1 MTIAEIVQE
10 MLDLGITAKVIDGK
24 LTLKGFDSRASKEL
38 LYAIDK
44 NKEELIDL
52 FSKAK
57 QEVLVDKVSQTTLD
71 FSNITRL
78 PQFIIPEEEEE
89 VVQQRSS
96 FVGTENY
103 ITRIFMNDDNVLTV
117 QYSSGVEQPVVDL
130 SFDYGYFS
138 EGES

>member
-1 MTIAEIVQE
+1 MTIEEIVQE
-10 MLDLGITAKVIDGK
+10 MLDLGITAKVVGGK
-24 LTLKGFDSRASKEL
+24 LVLKGFDSRASKQL

-57 QEVLVDKVSQTTLD
+57 QEVLVDKISQTTLD
-71 FSNITRL
+71 FANITRL
-78 PQFIIPEEEEE
+78 PQFIIPEEE
-89 VVQQRSS
+89 VVVTQRSS
-96 FVGTENY
+96 LVGNEIY
-103 ITRIFMNDDNVLTV
+103 IKRVYMNDDNVLTV
-117 QYSSGVEQPVVDL
+117 QYSNGVEQPVVDL

>member
-1 MTIAEIVQE
+1 MTIEEIVQE
-10 MLDLGITAKVIDGK
+10 MLDLGITAKVVDGK

-57 QEVLVDKVSQTTLD
+57 QETLVDKISSTTLD

-78 PQFIIPEEEEE
+78 PQFIIPEEE
-89 VVQQRSS
+89 VVVEQRSA
-96 FVGTENY
+96 FVGENY
-103 ITRIFMNDDNVLTV
+103 ITKVFMNDANVLTV
-117 QYSSGVEQPVVDL
+117 KYSSGVEEPVVDL

-138 EGES
+138 EGET

>member
-1 MTIAEIVQE
+1 MTIEEIVQE
-10 MLDLGITAKVIDGK
+10 MLDLGITAKVVDGK

-57 QEVLVDKVSQTTLD
+57 QETLVDKISSTTLD

-78 PQFIIPEEEEE
+78 PQFIIPEEE
-89 VVQQRSS
+89 VVVEQRSA
-96 FVGTENY
+96 FVGENY
-103 ITRIFMNDDNVLTV
+103 ITRVFMNDANVLTV
-117 QYSSGVEQPVVDL
+117 QYSSGVEEPVVDL

-138 EGES
+138 EGET

>member
-1 MTIAEIVQE
+1 MTIEEIVQE
-10 MLDLGITAKVIDGK
+10 MLDLGITAKVVDGK
-24 LTLKGFDSRASKEL
+24 LNLKGFDSRASKEL

-57 QEVLVDKVSQTTLD
+57 QETLVDKISSTTLE

-78 PQFIIPEEEEE
+78 PQFIIPEEEE
-89 VVQQRSS
+89 VVVEQRSA
-96 FVGTENY
+96 FVGENY

-138 EGES
+138 EGET

>member
-1 MTIAEIVQE
+1 
-10 MLDLGITAKVIDGK
+10 MLDLGITAKVVDGK

-57 QEVLVDKVSQTTLD
+57 QETLVDKISSTTLD

-78 PQFIIPEEEEE
+78 PQFIIPEEE
-89 VVQQRSS
+89 VVVEQRSA
-96 FVGTENY
+96 FVGENY
-103 ITRIFMNDDNVLTV
+103 ITKVFMNDANVLTV
-117 QYSSGVEQPVVDL
+117 QYSSGVEEPVVDL

-138 EGES
+138 EGET

>member
-10 MLDLGITAKVIDGK
+10 LLDLGITARVVDGK
-24 LTLKGFDSRASKEL
+24 LVLRGFDSRADKEL

-44 NKEELIDL
+44 NRDELIEL

-57 QEVLVDKVSQTTLD
+57 QEPLIDRTSSTTLD
-71 FSNITRL
+71 FANITRL
-78 PQFIIPEEEEE
+78 PQFIIPEEEVVEE
-89 VVQQRSS
+89 RSS
-96 FVGTENY
+96 FVDLDNY
-103 ITRIFMNDDNVLTV
+103 IKRVFLDEQNVLTV
-117 QYSSGVEQPVVDL
+117 EYSNGVKQSVVDL

>member
-1 MTIAEIVQE
+1 MTIEEIVQE
-10 MLDLGITAKVIDGK
+10 MLDLGITAKVVDGK

-57 QEVLVDKVSQTTLD
+57 QEVLVDKISQTTLD
-71 FSNITRL
+71 FANITRL
-78 PQFIIPEEEEE
+78 PQFIIPEEE
-89 VVQQRSS
+89 VITQRSALVDS
-96 FVGTENY
+96 VNY
-103 ITRIFMNDDNVLTV
+103 ITRVYMNDDNVLTV

>member
-1 MTIAEIVQE
+1 MTIEEIVQE
-10 MLDLGITAKVIDGK
+10 MLDLGITAKVVDGK

-57 QEVLVDKVSQTTLD
+57 QETLVDKISSTTLD

-78 PQFIIPEEEEE
+78 PQFIIPEEE
-89 VVQQRSS
+89 VVVEQRSA
-96 FVGTENY
+96 FVGENY
-103 ITRIFMNDDNVLTV
+103 ITKVFMNDANVLTV
-117 QYSSGVEQPVVDL
+117 QYSSGVEEPVVDL

-138 EGES
+138 EGET